1 MIKYGATTNYIY
13 NDLNQLIKSTENKY
27 GNETSQNFLGIDG
40 NVIGTTRYSSEGF
53 KYYTYNKDVQRS
65 TTSVVGEDGKS
76 TVAYDYD
83 DFGVTTTIGD
93 SSFFNEV
100 CYTGGIYDVSTG
112 LYYLNVRYYDPRN
125 GRFITQDTYRG
136 EVNNPSTLHLYA
148 YCDNNPIN
156 YIDPSGHVVT
166 TGGIEISAS
175 AGFDIG
181 GIPSAGITWV
191 TVYYPYM
198 NSVDQLGGFGF
209 TGGAEMA
216 IGKFSYGG
224 GITVGIGS
232 TSKNV
237 LSPYVSRSK
246 PINYLPKGLAKYNA
260 KCIGKFG
267 NMKARFKM
275 SAKVGY
281 TSIILR
287 SNLKSI
293 GKSTI
298 NKTHRKLFMSIKEV
312 QKKNRNYVE
321 YKLLSKSAKVY
332 KNGKVV
338 IKS

>member
-156 YIDPSGHVVT
+156 YVDPSGHIAIRFGYGVLITIAKIT
-166 TGGIEISAS
+166 TYVIV
-175 AGFDIG
+175 AG
-181 GIPSAGITWV
+181 AT
-191 TVYYPYM
+191 YYYIKY
-198 NSVDQLGGFGF
+198 V
-209 TGGAEMA
+209 A
-216 IGKFSYGG
+216 
-224 GITVGIGS
+224 
-232 TSKNV
+232 KN
-237 LSPYVSRSK
+237 LRK
-246 PINYLPKGLAKYNA
+246 K
-260 KCIGKFG
+260 
-267 NMKARFKM
+267 
-275 SAKVGY
+275 KVGY
-281 TSIILR
+281 YKAVLMYS
-287 SNLKSI
+287 LKL
-293 GKSTI
+293 K
-298 NKTHRKLFMSIKEV
+298 RKEV
-312 QKKNRNYVE
+312 FI
-321 YKLLSKSAKVY
+321 
-332 KNGKVV
+332 GPH
-338 IKS
+338 IKSHKAIQRVILNQSVWSTSEERAYNLAHSVTSREPLHHRDGDKKKQPGKYNHYHAKSKYIKFPAHIWY